1 MGMTG
6 RQRTLA
12 GIGLGAVAGALAL
25 VLACSPVAD
34 KSAEQQVTGAAATAS
49 TAATSPVAATGMV
62 TPTAEEQAAAA
73 SSVVFGQLPDVT
85 TAATATGLVLIA
97 GIVLLGSG
105 LFTLLLGIFSVRAS
119 NDFSKIGPAYVLA
132 IIDLAI
138 SVIGIIVNFVG
149 TMNVSS
155 LLEGVVG
162 IPFAACIFWA
172 AKTIKDN
179 A

>member
-1 MGMTG
+1 MDKKIKNAKSTLKILGILSIVLGALGMILG
-6 RQRTLA
+6 ALSIAGGGLLA
-12 GIGLGAVAGALAL
+12 GEMAASGGM
-25 VLACSPVAD
+25 S
-34 KSAEQQVTGAAATAS
+34 SAEA
-49 TAATSPVAATGMV
+49 
-62 TPTAEEQAAAA
+62 
-73 SSVVFGQLPDVT
+73 D

-138 SVIGIIVNFVG
+138 SVIGVIVNFVG

-162 IPFAACIFWA
+162 IAFAACIFWA